1 MKRIECIIMDWAGTA
16 VDYGCF
22 APVAAF
28 VESFRA
34 IGVPVTAA
42 ETRAH
47 MGLTKVEEIRALFNI
62 ERVRAEFERKF
73 GRPAG
78 EEDVQARY
86 AEFQRVLFASL
97 EDYTDPIPGVVETI
111 SALRAQG
118 IRIGS
123 TTGYTD
129 SMMHIVAPKAA
140 RLGYA
145 PAATAKGYAVDNC
158 VTPDGLPA
166 GRPAPY
172 MIYKNMADFAIPSV
186 DCVLKYGDTI
196 ADIKEGINA
205 KAWTVGVVLGSNEL
219 GLTQEEVSSLPA
231 DELEARKA
239 DVRRRMLAAGAHYV
253 VDTIAELPAVIAEIN
268 RKLEIL

>member
-1 MKRIECIIMDWAGTA
+1 MKKIECIIMDWAGTA

-47 MGLTKVEEIRALFNI
+47 MGLTKVEEIRALFDI

-145 PAATAKGYAVDNC
+145 PDFWIS
-158 VTPDGLPA
+158 PDGVGGR
-166 GRPAPY
+166 GRPDPY
-172 MIYKNMADFAIPSV
+172 MIFENLKALEVPSV
-186 DCVLKYGDTI
+186 KNAVKVGDTVS
-196 ADIKEGINA
+196 DIREGVNA
-205 KAWTVGVVLGSNEL
+205 GVWSVGVIEGSSVLGLSQTEYEA
-219 GLTQEEVSSLPA
+219 LTPEE
-231 DELEARKA
+231 RR
-239 DVRRRMLAAGAHYV
+239 DVCRRAEETFRTAGAHFV
-253 VDTIAELPAVIAEIN
+253 LNDLSQLPELIRMIG
-268 RKLEIL
+268 

>member
-47 MGLTKVEEIRALFNI
+47 MGLTKVEEIRALFDI

-86 AEFQRVLFASL
+86 AEFQRVLLPRSKI
-97 EDYTDPIPGVVETI
+97 IPTLFPVWWKRFPHCVRKV
-111 SALRAQG
+111 SAL
-118 IRIGS
+118 
-123 TTGYTD
+123 
-129 SMMHIVAPKAA
+129 AP
-140 RLGYA
+140 
-145 PAATAKGYAVDNC
+145 P
-158 VTPDGLPA
+158 P
-166 GRPAPY
+166 
-172 MIYKNMADFAIPSV
+172 AIPA
-186 DCVLKYGDTI
+186 L
-196 ADIKEGINA
+196 
-205 KAWTVGVVLGSNEL
+205 
-219 GLTQEEVSSLPA
+219 
-231 DELEARKA
+231 
-239 DVRRRMLAAGAHYV
+239 
-253 VDTIAELPAVIAEIN
+253 
-268 RKLEIL
+268 

>member
-1 MKRIECIIMDWAGTA
+1 MDWAGTA

-47 MGLTKVEEIRALFNI
+47 MGLTKVEEIRALFDI

-123 TTGYTD
+123 TTGYTR
-129 SMMHIVAPKAA
+129 SMMDVVAGSCRKCQLLYLMQRILDA
-140 RLGYA
+140 
-145 PAATAKGYAVDNC
+145 N
-158 VTPDGLPA
+158 
-166 GRPAPY
+166 
-172 MIYKNMADFAIPSV
+172 
-186 DCVLKYGDTI
+186 
-196 ADIKEGINA
+196 GIL
-205 KAWTVGVVLGSNEL
+205 WQS
-219 GLTQEEVSSLPA
+219 
-231 DELEARKA
+231 D
-239 DVRRRMLAAGAHYV
+239 
-253 VDTIAELPAVIAEIN
+253 N
-268 RKLEIL
+268 RKSFRSGQTSPGCEGLQIYTDCIRNSCT

>member
-1 MKRIECIIMDWAGTA
+1 MDWAGTA

-47 MGLTKVEEIRALFNI
+47 MGLTKVEEIRALFDI

-97 EDYTDPIPGVVETI
+97 EDYTDPIPVWWKRFPHCVRKV
-111 SALRAQG
+111 SAL
-118 IRIGS
+118 
-123 TTGYTD
+123 
-129 SMMHIVAPKAA
+129 AP
-140 RLGYA
+140 
-145 PAATAKGYAVDNC
+145 P
-158 VTPDGLPA
+158 P
-166 GRPAPY
+166 
-172 MIYKNMADFAIPSV
+172 AIPA
-186 DCVLKYGDTI
+186 L
-196 ADIKEGINA
+196 
-205 KAWTVGVVLGSNEL
+205 
-219 GLTQEEVSSLPA
+219 
-231 DELEARKA
+231 
-239 DVRRRMLAAGAHYV
+239 
-253 VDTIAELPAVIAEIN
+253 
-268 RKLEIL
+268 